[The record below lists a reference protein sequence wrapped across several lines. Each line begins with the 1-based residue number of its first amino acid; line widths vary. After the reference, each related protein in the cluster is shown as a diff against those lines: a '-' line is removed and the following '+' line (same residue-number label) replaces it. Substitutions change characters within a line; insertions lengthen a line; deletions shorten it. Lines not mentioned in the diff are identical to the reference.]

1 MGSPTDFAAL
11 RLTNRGIGHQLDV
24 RPYMYSCGL
33 GDHTTMVPSGHQN
46 IEKGKNRGVD
56 YDVPSAIV
64 QTDWPLT
71 QWKTMGWR

>member
-1 MGSPTDFAAL
+1 
-11 RLTNRGIGHQLDV
+11 
-24 RPYMYSCGL
+24 
-33 GDHTTMVPSGHQN
+33 MVPSGHQN

-64 QTDWPLT
+64 QTDLPLT